1 MITPIRYL
9 VDFKVSYLV
18 AGRGQANVGGAVFN
32 VESEAARLKR
42 EGDSVAALD
51 SMGVTSDD
59 TDAYVLVGGSF
70 DTADAL
76 ASIFMLEVTDTKLYE
91 GDVAII
97 APASEEGPAF
107 DAPSRAMRPPS
118 SVTSPSTL

>member
-1 MITPIRYL
+1 
-9 VDFKVSYLV
+9 
-18 AGRGQANVGGAVFN
+18 
-32 VESEAARLKR
+32 
-42 EGDSVAALD
+42 
-51 SMGVTSDD
+51 MGVTSDD
-59 TDAYVLVGGSF
+59 ADAYVLVGGSF

-76 ASIFMLEVTDTKLYE
+76 ASIFMLEVTATKLYE